1 MLKANRFLKYW
12 HTFLG
17 TLGNQRTDISRPAIL
32 RFLFIVIVIAL
43 ILSCNSLADA
53 VPVIPNEAI
62 LRGTVMEYCLTLST
76 LSGISPEQVLYRVVI
91 SVEEVEDVK
100 GYPNFL
106 KGKEGQNLTFS
117 TKEKISMELFGKRI
131 KAEVEYKGDE
141 RGGRFWIKDIGI
153 IK

>member
-1 MLKANRFLKYW
+1 MLRVKRFLEYW
-12 HTFLG
+12 RKFLG
-17 TLGNQRTDISRPAIL
+17 TVGNQRTDISRPATL
-32 RFLFIVIVIAL
+32 CFLFIVIAL
-43 ILSCNSLADA
+43 ILSCNLLADA
-53 VPVIPNEAI
+53 VPVIPNVAI
-62 LRGTVMEYCLTLST
+62 LRGTVMEYCLTSSI
-76 LSGISPEQVLYRVVI
+76 LSGISPEQVLYKVVI

-106 KGKEGQNLTFS
+106 KGKEGQNLTFF

-141 RGGRFWIKDIGI
+141 RGCRFWIKDIGI